1 MPISPPVATGST
13 AFGATGGTGVLRRSG
28 RNLDNRQ
35 MYLLESNNK
44 LLGYV
49 VPVPPLSLEAWVD
62 KPVEVRGGMRYV
74 SSIRANVL
82 FATSGSATH

>member
-1 MPISPPVATGST
+1 
-13 AFGATGGTGVLRRSG
+13 
-28 RNLDNRQ
+28 